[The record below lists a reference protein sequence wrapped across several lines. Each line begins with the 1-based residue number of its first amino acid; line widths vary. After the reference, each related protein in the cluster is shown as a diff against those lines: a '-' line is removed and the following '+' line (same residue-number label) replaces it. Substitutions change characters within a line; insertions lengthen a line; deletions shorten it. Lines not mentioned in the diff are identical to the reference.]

1 MKMKD
6 CLCECFIAVESH
18 LGREVWLGELDS
30 SIRVVASSDAMLAL
44 LEPHL
49 ISLPSI
55 TCELATT
62 LRNEPHRN
70 PSCNELESVERLGLH
85 LGICPRLAPSL
96 CTQLNPDIET
106 IDVLLPGL
114 VLGAVSCTQATT
126 LTWPFV
132 QRRNIILHYQNIRAP
147 TLPEPHTIF
156 HCCTRRCSKGYLHTA
171 SISYRNSIK
180 CATHQFAVSGIPH
193 EDSLLYKLQT
203 YHTASIGYRN
213 SIKCATHQ
221 FAVSSIPHENSLLYK
236 LQEYHVLSYELS
248 ASSTCCH

>member
-96 CTQLNPDIET
+96 CTHAQ
-106 IDVLLPGL
+106 
-114 VLGAVSCTQATT
+114 
-126 LTWPFV
+126 
-132 QRRNIILHYQNIRAP
+132 
-147 TLPEPHTIF
+147 
-156 HCCTRRCSKGYLHTA
+156 
-171 SISYRNSIK
+171 
-180 CATHQFAVSGIPH
+180 SGH
-193 EDSLLYKLQT
+193 
-203 YHTASIGYRN
+203 
-213 SIKCATHQ
+213 
-221 FAVSSIPHENSLLYK
+221 
-236 LQEYHVLSYELS
+236 
-248 ASSTCCH
+248 